1 MRSASATVVITTV
14 SLPPVSSLH
23 GWRSGLVLLPQCGD
37 AAVDD
42 RPADQQRGSKDQYK
56 AHTVEDRQLVDL
68 ADHAALVNKLEFHAN
83 GTVSLEIA
91 DDNQELLKAVSEIAT
106 SQIDGDR
113 HYLTA
118 YNVET

>member
-1 MRSASATVVITTV
+1 MSCRRRHFTVE
-14 SLPPVSSLH
+14 PSLH
-23 GWRSGLVLLPQCGD
+23 GWRSGLVLFPQCGD
-37 AAVDD
+37 TAVDD

-91 DDNQELLKAVSEIAT
+91 DDEQELLEAVSEIAT

-118 YNVET
+118 YNIET